1 MTLLMLE
8 PQPHHKLVLK
18 IYHKS
23 IHKCYLNKPTKEEN
37 SKCMSHNDATLK
49 RDKFWSTSCIVKKVE
64 TSEKPLAIRINKNL
78 ASYRYHSTLVVPKE
92 QYYITPY
99 IF

>member
-1 MTLLMLE
+1 MTLLVLE
-8 PQPHHKLVLK
+8 AQPHYKLVLK

-37 SKCMSHNDATLK
+37 SKCMSHKDATLK
-49 RDKFWSTSCIVKKVE
+49 RDEFWRTSCIVKKVE

-78 ASYRYHSTLVVPKE
+78 ASYGYHSTL
-92 QYYITPY
+92 
-99 IF
+99 FLN

>member
-1 MTLLMLE
+1 MLCKE
-8 PQPHHKLVLK
+8 
-18 IYHKS
+18 
-23 IHKCYLNKPTKEEN
+23 EEN

-49 RDKFWSTSCIVKKVE
+49 RDKYWTTSCIVKKVE
-64 TSEKPLAIRINKNL
+64 SSEKPLAIRINKNL

>member
-1 MTLLMLE
+1 MLE
-8 PQPHHKLVLK
+8 PHPHKKLVLK

-23 IHKCYLNKPTKEEN
+23 IHKGYLPKPTKEEN
-37 SKCMSHNDATLK
+37 SKCMSQNDATLK

-64 TSEKPLAIRINKNL
+64 TSEKPLAIGINKNL
-78 ASYRYHSTLVVPKE
+78 SSYRYHSTLVVPKE